1 MEGYGQGMK
10 SLEKMIGILDLFE
23 GPEIEWTPEAMA
35 ERLELTRSTLYR
47 YLKVLADA
55 GLLTSLP
62 GVGYTL
68 GPRIAA
74 LDFHMRHSDPLISAS
89 RPVMTELV
97 AECPGI
103 SLLCRRYRGLVLCV
117 HQEASAGVK
126 FRSAYERGSARPLLR
141 GAASRIILAHLP
153 AATLRKHHEAASL
166 DFAEAGLGKDFGSV
180 RAHLRAIRQ
189 RGVAVTKGE
198 LAQGVIGFGAP
209 IFHSKG
215 GILGSLGVTIGEA
228 EIGPE
233 RLAFVADRVAQGA
246 RIVSKAIAR
255 EPHPVHEPVQGLKP
269 MEGLGSGARI

>member
-10 SLEKMIGILDLFE
+10 SLEKMMGILDLFE
-23 GPEIEWTPEAMA
+23 GDEMEWSPEAMA

-89 RPVMTELV
+89 RPVMAELV

-103 SLLCRRYRGLVLCV
+103 ALLCRRYRGLVLCV
-117 HQEASAGVK
+117 HQEASAGVR

-141 GAASRIILAHLP
+141 GAASRIILAHMP
-153 AATLRKHHEAASL
+153 VTVLRKLHEATPG
-166 DFAEAGLGKDFGSV
+166 DFAAAGLGENLDAV
-180 RAHLRAIRQ
+180 RAHMRAIRQ

-198 LAQGVIGFGAP
+198 LAQGVIGVSAP
-209 IFHSKG
+209 IFDSKG

-228 EIGPE
+228 EVAPE
-233 RLAFVADRVAQGA
+233 RLAFVAERVAHAG

-255 EPHPVHEPVQGLKP
+255 EPQSVQEASL
-269 MEGLGSGARI
+269 A